1 MRRCFFL
8 CVANAV
14 FVIFLVGFWFWCFFV
29 FGVFSWLFVGFSGGF
44 GKFYIWIGLY
54 YGFEVNIVAKAA
66 KKTKKKAAKK
76 K

>member
-1 MRRCFFL
+1 M
-8 CVANAV
+8 
-14 FVIFLVGFWFWCFFV
+14 
-29 FGVFSWLFVGFSGGF
+29 FVGFSGGF